1 MEEPVEM
8 EVIVAKTRRGLGS
21 GSLEP
26 NPQALDLKDLI
37 KTFIL
42 AFETKFG
49 TKPVIYR
56 GKDGMLLKKL
66 ASELG
71 AERTKRLIHRFFEVD
86 DDFVRTS
93 SYSVGVFASV
103 INKLLIEEY
112 KSSKVKDLKRC
123 LCGKPGTM
131 QLGRQW
137 YCHKCSEGAI

>member
-1 MEEPVEM
+1 M
-8 EVIVAKTRRGLGS
+8 EVSVTKTRRGLGS

-26 NPQALDLKDLI
+26 NPQSLDLKDLI

-42 AFETKFG
+42 AFEDKFG

-66 ASELG
+66 AAQVG
-71 AERTKRLIHRFFEVD
+71 QERTKALIHRFFDSD
-86 DDFVRTS
+86 DEFVRNS
-93 SYSVGVFASV
+93 SYTVGVFASV
-103 INKLLIEEY
+103 INKLLIDEY
-112 KSSKVKDLKRC
+112 KSVKVKDLKRC

-137 YCHKCSEGAI
+137 YCHKCSENAI